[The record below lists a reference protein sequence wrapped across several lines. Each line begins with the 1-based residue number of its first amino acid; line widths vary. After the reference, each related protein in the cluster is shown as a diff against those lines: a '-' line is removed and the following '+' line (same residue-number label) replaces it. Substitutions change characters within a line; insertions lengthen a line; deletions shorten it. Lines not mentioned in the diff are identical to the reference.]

1 MPRASTGTLRNMK
14 SGRWQARYTFPD
26 GVRRPAPQ
34 TFLTK
39 RDANAWLAMMHAD
52 VSRGKWSPVGATMAV
67 RFDEYA
73 AKWLTTRGVKGRPLA
88 ARTVEGYESLLATPC
103 TR

>member
-1 MPRASTGTLRNMK
+1 MPRASTGTLRKMK

-52 VSRGKWSPVGATMAV
+52 VSRGKWSPVEGRWRSGSRTMP
-67 RFDEYA
+67 RSGSR
-73 AKWLTTRGVKGRPLA
+73 LGG
-88 ARTVEGYESLLATPC
+88 
-103 TR
+103 